1 MKIKT
6 IYGKDFREALAL
18 VKKELG
24 EDAVILSSK
33 DKKGNAPYVEI
44 TAAID
49 YETGIRGQLPGVRN
63 QGSGMIADPRSLTP
77 DNCLT
82 DSLTEIK
89 QEIRSLREMIETMKN
104 GYGITMQGEK
114 REMLNFLRERSIK
127 EELAAKLVQRAKVI
141 DDIKTIISDDINI
154 SLPRGKGIVMLIGP
168 TGVGKT
174 TTVAKLAANA
184 IRQKKM
190 VALLSLDT
198 KKIGAVEQIQA
209 YSKRLGIP
217 LDIVSDRE
225 GIRKGIK
232 KFYDRD
238 LLLIDTAGR
247 NPKEGEYIRELKDIC
262 DTGFPI
268 ETHLLLSTSSD
279 DNFLMETCRYYS
291 AIPIDYLAFTKI
303 DEAVTLGSIYNLSH
317 FYQKPVAYIT
327 TGQRIPD
334 DIEFV
339 SRKRLAELV
348 LGRARVQ

>member
-6 IYGKDFREALAL
+6 IYGKDFREALAI

-33 DKKGNAPYVEI
+33 DKKGNTPYVEV

-49 YETGIRGQLPGVRN
+49 YEDVNRTDRTNTIDGTNRTYG
-63 QGSGMIADPRSLTP
+63 GSSNGLA
-77 DNCLT
+77 
-82 DSLTEIK
+82 EIK
-89 QEIRSLREMIETMKN
+89 QEIQSLREMIEAMKN
-104 GYGITMQGEK
+104 GYGAAVQGEK
-114 REMLNFLRERSIK
+114 KEMLNFLRERAITG
-127 EELAAKLVQRAKVI
+127 ELAAKLVQRAKVM
-141 DDIKTIISDDINI
+141 DDLKTVVSDDINI
-154 SLPRGKGIVMLIGP
+154 SLPRGRGIAMLIGP

-198 KKIGAVEQIQA
+198 KKIGAVEQIQVH
-209 YSKRLGIP
+209 SKRLGIP

-225 GIRKGIK
+225 GLRKGIK

-238 LLLIDTAGR
+238 LLLIDTAGK

-279 DNFLMETCRYYS
+279 DDFLMETRRYYS

-339 SRKRLAELV
+339 SRKRLTELV
-348 LGRARVQ
+348 LGTVRAQ